1 MLELFGCTAKSE
13 IRPEVTAG
21 PIDLKLRLENV
32 SELKLLDS
40 VVEVDFFCAC
50 VEIQNNTE
58 KLIIDSNFLFIA
70 NSLYKIKINEK
81 LQ

>member
-32 SELKLLDS
+32 SELKALDS
-40 VVEVDFFCAC
+40 AIVLVCFFFCANDD
-50 VEIQNNTE
+50 VINN
-58 KLIIDSNFLFIA
+58 IDIA
-70 NSLYKIKINEK
+70 IGKNDL
-81 LQ
+81 